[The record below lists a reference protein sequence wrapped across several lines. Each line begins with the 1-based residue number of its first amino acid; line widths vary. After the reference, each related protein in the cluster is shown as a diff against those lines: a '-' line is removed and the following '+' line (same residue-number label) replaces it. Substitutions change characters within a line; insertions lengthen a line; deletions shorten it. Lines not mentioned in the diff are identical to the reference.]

1 MKLFTKPIHKLSAVL
16 FVILLSAA
24 FVLMH
29 QPTLAQA
36 PTPTPKIPTKLL
48 VLQEPCALDPR
59 NWVLNGSMNMPYN
72 TRYGTVANVWKPFS
86 FSIPVPY
93 FRSANNDKIDFDGSQ
108 EIYANET
115 FDAGIYQT
123 VHNLKPGAYY
133 WFRLGYSLAIKET
146 DSPDAPADTIGRKV
160 GVDPLGGA
168 DPGSPNV
175 IWGPDLFDSKVVI
188 NRPEMTMLFNARAA
202 DATIFLRAIARD
214 QSVGV
219 NRVWFDWLCMEERA
233 DISPATAVV
242 TATTPA
248 VTRTPSATA
257 TATFAPT
264 ATPLPLPTLIPTPA
278 PTATSIPSPTFAPL
292 PTTIPLATATRP
304 APAAASTAG
313 SPSILQIVIIA
324 SVLLALT
331 AIALFVIGYWWWH
344 NNQLKK
350 GNQVPMIIEP
360 RSFLIGLAIGFGL
373 ALVLSVSLFLI
384 R

>member
-16 FVILLSAA
+16 VIVLLSAA
-24 FVLMH
+24 FVLMN

-59 NWVLNGSMNMPYN
+59 NWVMNGSMNMPYN

-86 FSIPVPY
+86 FTTPVPY
-93 FRSANNDKIDFDGSQ
+93 FRWANNDKIDFDGSQ

-133 WFRLGYSLAIKET
+133 WFRLGYSLAIKEF
-146 DSPDAPADTIGRKV
+146 DGPDVPENTIGRKV

-175 IWGPDLFDSKVVI
+175 IWGPDLFDGKVVI
-188 NRPEMTMLFNARAA
+188 NRPEMTMLFNARAT

-233 DISPATAVV
+233 DISPATTAV

-248 VTRTPSATA
+248 VTPTPSA

-264 ATPLPLPTLIPTPA
+264 STPLPLPSLTPTPA
-278 PTATSIPSPTFAPL
+278 PTATSIPSPTLAPS
-292 PTTIPLATATRP
+292 PTPIPLVTATRP

-313 SPSILQIVIIA
+313 SPSILQIVIVA
-324 SVLLALT
+324 SVLLALI
-331 AIALFVIGYWWWH
+331 AIALFVIGYWWWR
-344 NNQLKK
+344 NNQIKK

-360 RSFLIGLAIGFGL
+360 RSFLSGLAIGFGL
-373 ALVLSVSLFLI
+373 ALVLSASLFFI